1 MIEKSAD
8 ISEIAKALL
17 AFQSEATG
25 VVKDSKNPHFKN
37 RYASLEAVVDEARPV
52 LQRVGISWMQAP
64 GKISAGNIGM
74 TTLLMHAASG
84 QWISSDME
92 IPLGKQ
98 DPQGAG
104 SALTYAQRYALMAS
118 LGLPPVDDDAESAI
132 DRNSSSAPQQGRIAT
147 GAGSRNFPAA
157 GAPLSDEAADILVNA
172 TIEAAKLNRGTDD
185 DLRTWW
191 TAQVPN
197 IKPRLPVDHFERLKL
212 AIAGMAQ
219 GAPEGRAA
227 A

>member
-17 AFQSEATG
+17 TFQAQAHG

-37 RYASLEAVVDEARPV
+37 RYASLEAVVEEARPV
-52 LQRVGISWMQAP
+52 LQSVGICWMQAP
-64 GKISAGNIGM
+64 GKINAGNIGM

-104 SALTYAQRYALMAS
+104 SAITYAQRYALMAS
-118 LGLPPVDDDAESAI
+118 LGLPPLDDDAEGAMPRNQNQNQAPTLSESAKVFIFAADRAKSAEELKQWI
-132 DRNSSSAPQQGRIAT
+132 DDVEPE
-147 GAGSRNFPAA
+147 
-157 GAPLSDEAADILVNA
+157 LSKLKQNEVEAVKAHARLRYRQLAQKEAA
-172 TIEAAKLNRGTDD
+172 
-185 DLRTWW
+185 
-191 TAQVPN
+191 
-197 IKPRLPVDHFERLKL
+197 
-212 AIAGMAQ
+212 
-219 GAPEGRAA
+219 
-227 A
+227 

>member
-1 MIEKSAD
+1 MTVKFSA
-8 ISEIAKALL
+8 EIQHIAAALL
-17 AFQSEATG
+17 AFQAEATG

-64 GKISAGNIGM
+64 GTINGGNIGM

-104 SALTYAQRYALMAS
+104 SALTYAQRYALMAT
-118 LGLPPVDDDAESAI
+118 LGLPPVDDDAESAMP
-132 DRNSSSAPQQGRIAT
+132 RNPAPSQARVTSANPSLTRTDT
-147 GAGSRNFPAA
+147 GTAGV
-157 GAPLSDEAADILVNA
+157 PLSDADQETLVSATKSAGKLCADPDTLREWWKGQVPKIKPNLSPDRFDDLKAWVVDTAAAMAEKEAA
-172 TIEAAKLNRGTDD
+172 
-185 DLRTWW
+185 
-191 TAQVPN
+191 
-197 IKPRLPVDHFERLKL
+197 
-212 AIAGMAQ
+212 
-219 GAPEGRAA
+219 
-227 A
+227 

>member
-1 MIEKSAD
+1 MIEKSTE
-8 ISEIAKALL
+8 ITEIAKALL
-17 AFQSEATG
+17 AFQAEATG
-25 VVKDSKNPHFKN
+25 VVKDSQNPHFKN

-64 GKISAGNIGM
+64 GKINAGNIGM

-92 IPLGKQ
+92 IPLGKH

-118 LGLPPVDDDAESAI
+118 LGLPPVDDDAETAI
-132 DRNSSSAPQQGRIAT
+132 DRNSSSAPQQGRIAA
-147 GAGSRNFPAA
+147 GAGSRNFPASA
-157 GAPLSDEAADILVNA
+157 APLSGDAALLDKALRIA
-172 TIEAAKLNRGTDD
+172 AAKASNQE
-185 DLRTWW
+185 DLRSWW
-191 TAQVPN
+191 SGQIPKAKSMLPPDAFED
-197 IKPRLPVDHFERLKL
+197 IKQHVAGLASGLPEK
-212 AIAGMAQ
+212 
-219 GAPEGRAA
+219 AA

>member
-17 AFQSEATG
+17 AFQAEATG

-64 GKISAGNIGM
+64 GKINAGNIGM

-118 LGLPPVDDDAESAI
+118 LGLPPVDDDAESAF
-132 DRNSSSAPQQGRIAT
+132 DRNSSSAPSPGRNAAGALARPPAT
-147 GAGSRNFPAA
+147 GAPAA
-157 GAPLSDEAADILVNA
+157 SLSDVSAFIGEMRDNTTSRDLVSWSTSREIMTRYNKLDRKDRDTVDAAYNTFLAELDRKEAA
-172 TIEAAKLNRGTDD
+172 
-185 DLRTWW
+185 
-191 TAQVPN
+191 
-197 IKPRLPVDHFERLKL
+197 
-212 AIAGMAQ
+212 
-219 GAPEGRAA
+219 
-227 A
+227 

>member
-1 MIEKSAD
+1 MTVKFSA
-8 ISEIAKALL
+8 EIQHIAAALL
-17 AFQSEATG
+17 AFQAEATG

-52 LQRVGISWMQAP
+52 LQSVGISWMQAP
-64 GKISAGNIGM
+64 GTINGGNIGM

-118 LGLPPVDDDAESAI
+118 LGLPPVDDDAESAMP
-132 DRNSSSAPQQGRIAT
+132 RNPAPSQARVGPPANSSFTRTET
-147 GAGSRNFPAA
+147 GPTG
-157 GAPLSDEAADILVNA
+157 GPLSSQ
-172 TIEAAKLNRGTDD
+172 AKLMLKAAEMAMTKQEVTDWVRANGEAID
-185 DLRTWW
+185 ALPEGEPE
-191 TAQVPN
+191 QVRDHARALYS
-197 IKPRLPVDHFERLKL
+197 RLPEKV
-212 AIAGMAQ
+212 
-219 GAPEGRAA
+219 AA
-227 A
+227 

>member
-1 MIEKSAD
+1 MIEKSAE
-8 ISEIAKALL
+8 ITEIAKALL
-17 AFQSEATG
+17 AFQSQATG

-52 LQRVGISWMQAP
+52 LQKVGISWMQAP
-64 GKISAGNIGM
+64 GKISGGNIGM

-118 LGLPPVDDDAESAI
+118 LGLPPVDDDAESAT
-132 DRNSSSAPQQGRIAT
+132 DRNSSSAPQQGRSA
-147 GAGSRNFPAA
+147 APASFSSASSRPA
-157 GAPLSDEAADILVNA
+157 GAATLLDVASFLGEMKANTSSRDLINWSTSREIMDRYNKLDRKDRDTIDAAYNKFLTDLDRQEAA
-172 TIEAAKLNRGTDD
+172 
-185 DLRTWW
+185 
-191 TAQVPN
+191 
-197 IKPRLPVDHFERLKL
+197 
-212 AIAGMAQ
+212 
-219 GAPEGRAA
+219 
-227 A
+227 

>member
-1 MIEKSAD
+1 MIEKSP
-8 ISEIAKALL
+8 EIQHIAAALL
-17 AFQSEATG
+17 AFQAEATG

-52 LQRVGISWMQAP
+52 LQSVGISWMQAP
-64 GKISAGNIGM
+64 GKISGGNIGM

-132 DRNSSSAPQQGRIAT
+132 DRNTHSAPQQGRSAAAVNDRTSNTAAAPFSPLAMTFVIEAEKAAT
-147 GAGSRNFPAA
+147 KQEMASWVTNNSTQIDMALSVAEAGRVKQHARDIYKRLPEGLA
-157 GAPLSDEAADILVNA
+157 EAA
-172 TIEAAKLNRGTDD
+172 E
-185 DLRTWW
+185 
-191 TAQVPN
+191 
-197 IKPRLPVDHFERLKL
+197 
-212 AIAGMAQ
+212 
-219 GAPEGRAA
+219 
-227 A
+227 

>member
-1 MIEKSAD
+1 MLNMSAD

-64 GKISAGNIGM
+64 GKITDGNIGM
-74 TTLLMHAASG
+74 TTLLMHAESG

-132 DRNSSSAPQQGRIAT
+132 NRNSSSAPAPGRNAAGPGQAPPAT
-147 GAGSRNFPAA
+147 GSAANLSADAQIKRIKQFDLISEMMGWANSYEVDAAYRKLSPIDQDRVSAAFKQRQAEIEAGSQ
-157 GAPLSDEAADILVNA
+157 SEAA
-172 TIEAAKLNRGTDD
+172 
-185 DLRTWW
+185 
-191 TAQVPN
+191 
-197 IKPRLPVDHFERLKL
+197 
-212 AIAGMAQ
+212 
-219 GAPEGRAA
+219 
-227 A
+227 

>member
-1 MIEKSAD
+1 MSITTSPAIND
-8 ISEIAKALL
+8 IAAALL
-17 AFQSEATG
+17 AFQAEATG

-37 RYASLEAVVDEARPV
+37 RYASLGAVIDEARPV

-64 GKISAGNIGM
+64 GKISGGNIGM
-74 TTLLMHAASG
+74 TTLLMHATSG

-132 DRNSSSAPQQGRIAT
+132 DRSPHSAPMTGRNAAPASDRT
-147 GAGSRNFPAA
+147 SGAGGAALSAVAKTFIGAADLCQTKESVKDWMLANTPEIDKLAPYEGGAIKQHARELYSRLPHE
-157 GAPLSDEAADILVNA
+157 LLEAA
-172 TIEAAKLNRGTDD
+172 E
-185 DLRTWW
+185 
-191 TAQVPN
+191 
-197 IKPRLPVDHFERLKL
+197 
-212 AIAGMAQ
+212 
-219 GAPEGRAA
+219 
-227 A
+227 

>member
-1 MIEKSAD
+1 MIEKSSD

-17 AFQSEATG
+17 AFQAEAHG

-64 GKISAGNIGM
+64 GKINAGNIGM

-104 SALTYAQRYALMAS
+104 SAITYAQRYALMAS
-118 LGLPPVDDDAESAI
+118 LGLPPLDDDAESAMP
-132 DRNSSSAPQQGRIAT
+132 RNDSSSAPQQGR
-147 GAGSRNFPAA
+147 NAA
-157 GAPLSDEAADILVNA
+157 GAGTPPQPKSAPAAPPSQAFLAFREVMRTSRSKADLREWWFATKDQIAEELTEAEGALLVGERNTLAQTLPEFAEAA
-172 TIEAAKLNRGTDD
+172 
-185 DLRTWW
+185 
-191 TAQVPN
+191 
-197 IKPRLPVDHFERLKL
+197 
-212 AIAGMAQ
+212 
-219 GAPEGRAA
+219 
-227 A
+227 

>member
-1 MIEKSAD
+1 MIEKSTE
-8 ISEIAKALL
+8 ITEIAKALL
-17 AFQSEATG
+17 AFQAEATG

-52 LQRVGISWMQAP
+52 LQRVGITWMQAP
-64 GKISAGNIGM
+64 GKINAGNIGM

-118 LGLPPVDDDAESAI
+118 LGLPPVDDDGESAM
-132 DRNSSSAPQQGRIAT
+132 DRNSSSAPQQGRNA
-147 GAGSRNFPAA
+147 APASPPSASSPPA
-157 GAPLSDEAADILVNA
+157 GAATLSVSYKAFLKTMQMSRSKAELREWFFAHKESIAENLPEHESLLLVGERNTLAMKLPEHVEEAA
-172 TIEAAKLNRGTDD
+172 
-185 DLRTWW
+185 
-191 TAQVPN
+191 
-197 IKPRLPVDHFERLKL
+197 
-212 AIAGMAQ
+212 
-219 GAPEGRAA
+219 
-227 A
+227 

>member
-1 MIEKSAD
+1 MIEKSTE
-8 ISEIAKALL
+8 ITEIAKALL
-17 AFQSEATG
+17 AFQAEATG

-64 GKISAGNIGM
+64 GKINAGNIGM

-92 IPLGKQ
+92 IPLGKH

-104 SALTYAQRYALMAS
+104 SAITYAQRYALMAS
-118 LGLPPVDDDAESAI
+118 LGLPPLDDDAESAI
-132 DRNSSSAPQQGRIAT
+132 DRNQGSAPSGR
-147 GAGSRNFPAA
+147 NEPAA
-157 GAPLSDEAADILVNA
+157 GARTHGAGSTLSGDAALLDKALRIAASKASNQDELRAWWSGQVSKAKAMLPPEAFEDIKQHVTGLA
-172 TIEAAKLNRGTDD
+172 SG
-185 DLRTWW
+185 
-191 TAQVPN
+191 
-197 IKPRLPVDHFERLKL
+197 LPE
-212 AIAGMAQ
+212 
-219 GAPEGRAA
+219 RAA